1 MMNLKI
7 THLQKGEGIRMKK
20 NLSKKQ
26 LGVVGLAVIMAVQTP
41 VMAAEVEG
49 SQEATTQTSETAEP
63 VGTEETVSEPVSVEE
78 TTEATEEAAE
88 ESTVWSEVTEPETV
102 SEAAVSKTEES
113 ATQTDADEE
122 ETKSPEYTQSV
133 DDQIAVQAANGWQL
147 VQQVITPMYKTDRS

>member
-1 MMNLKI
+1 
-7 THLQKGEGIRMKK
+7 MKK

-133 DDQIAVQAANGWQL
+133 DDQIAV
-147 VQQVITPMYKTDRS
+147 

>member
-133 DDQIAVQAANGWQL
+133 DDQIAVQAAKAGSWM
-147 VQQVITPMYKTDRS
+147 QQVITPMYKTDRS

>member
-1 MMNLKI
+1 MNLKI

-133 DDQIAVQAANGWQL
+133 DDQIAVQAANGWC
-147 VQQVITPMYKTDRS
+147 

>member
-102 SEAAVSKTEES
+102 SEAAVSKT
-113 ATQTDADEE
+113 
-122 ETKSPEYTQSV
+122 
-133 DDQIAVQAANGWQL
+133 
-147 VQQVITPMYKTDRS
+147 

>member
-49 SQEATTQTSETAEP
+49 HLKLQSQLEQ
-63 VGTEETVSEPVSVEE
+63 
-78 TTEATEEAAE
+78 
-88 ESTVWSEVTEPETV
+88 
-102 SEAAVSKTEES
+102 K
-113 ATQTDADEE
+113 
-122 ETKSPEYTQSV
+122 KLYQS
-133 DDQIAVQAANGWQL
+133 QFL
-147 VQQVITPMYKTDRS
+147 LKKQQKQRKKLLRSLLFGQK